1 MPYDPAVQQFAM
13 RYLFLLLILCGVQT
27 AQGQIP
33 MQIDSIPEAGQ
44 FLNRGW
50 RWHHGDNPAWAG
62 VTLNDSRW
70 DTVKMG
76 ASLKDL
82 PQLEKSGVGW
92 FRCTFILDSA
102 VLSLPLALRVWHSG
116 AAEVFLDGQL
126 FRRYGQIGPNAQIQ
140 KANSPLS
147 ADFHRLPNL
156 RPGRHVVA
164 VRLVHFI
171 PNWFEPNNYGR
182 SWSVL
187 TVGIINMDGQARREV
202 ERTFWSTIQSYLI
215 AGFVLA
221 ISAIH
226 GLYFWNRRKRTNAV
240 FSLTM
245 LMCAVFYVMGDVA
258 SFTTSPRLTEWAV
271 FIQQLALVLFFCL
284 LLLTYYLYLHKRL
297 PVIYYI
303 VTGILISSIIVNAY
317 ADISWLRLVNTS
329 CFVLLL
335 LLGVYV
341 STRAVRQKSANA
353 SIILISLGI
362 LIAIVLIE
370 LLTQSLVDQA
380 LLIRFNWVSQALK
393 ALFYLSIPLTMAV
406 LLARENAQTND
417 HLAVQLGEVE
427 KLSAEKEHLLREQNA
442 TLEQQVAER
451 TAELSQS
458 LENLRNT
465 QHQLVQREKMASL
478 GELTAGIAHEIQN
491 PLNFVNN
498 FSEVSAELVQEIEE
512 ERTKTDRDEALE
524 AELLGDLGQNL
535 EKIAHHGKRA
545 ASIVR
550 GMLEHSRTSTGQRE
564 LTDLNALA
572 DEYLRLSYHGLRR
585 SEGRTPGDP
594 AKTKSFNA
602 KLITDFDTTLKPAMM
617 LNQDIGRVL
626 LNLFTNAFYAV
637 DEQAKVG
644 LTNYEPTVSVI
655 TRSFPDGVEI
665 RVSDNGTGIPAAIRE
680 KIFQPFFTTKP
691 TGQGT
696 GLGLSLS
703 YDIITKGHGGSLS
716 VESEEGQ
723 GTTFIIRLPTSF

>member
-1 MPYDPAVQQFAM
+1 M
-13 RYLFLLLILCGVQT
+13 RYLFLFLVLWGIQT
-27 AQGQIP
+27 AHGQAP
-33 MQIDSIPEAGQ
+33 MRIDSIPETGR
-44 FLNRGW
+44 FIDRGW
-50 RWHHGDNPAWAG
+50 RWHPGDNPAWAG
-62 VTLNDSRW
+62 ATVNDSRW
-70 DTVKMG
+70 DTVKFG
-76 ASLKDL
+76 ASVKDL
-82 PQLEKSGVGW
+82 TQLEKSRVGW
-92 FRCTFILDSA
+92 FRCTFIIDSA

-116 AAEVFLDGQL
+116 AAEVFLDGKL
-126 FRRYGQIGPNAQIQ
+126 FRRYGQIGPNVQIQ

-156 RPGRHVVA
+156 RSGQHVVA

-171 PNWFEPNNYGR
+171 PYWFEPSRYGR

-187 TVGIINMDGQARREV
+187 SVGIINMDGQARREV
-202 ERTFWSTIQSYLI
+202 ERTFQSTVESYLI

-226 GLYFWNRRKRTNAV
+226 GLYFWNRRKRINAV

-245 LMCAVFYVMGDVA
+245 LMFAVFYLMGDVA
-258 SFTTSPRLTEWAV
+258 RFTTSPRLTEWAV
-271 FIQQLALVLFFCL
+271 FIEQVAQILFYCL

-297 PVIYYI
+297 PVVFYA
-303 VTGILISSIIVNAY
+303 VVGTLIGSTVINGY
-317 ADISWLRLVNTS
+317 ADILWMTYIAKGCL
-329 CFVLLL
+329 VLLL
-335 LLGVYV
+335 VLGVYV
-341 STRAVRQKSANA
+341 SVRAVRQKSANA
-353 SIILISLGI
+353 SIILINLVV
-362 LIAIVLIE
+362 LVAIVLIE
-370 LLTQSLVDQA
+370 LVVQIFVDQSL
-380 LLIRFNWVSQALK
+380 LSRFDWVSHLFV

-406 LLARENAQTND
+406 LLARENAQTNEE
-417 HLAVQLGEVE
+417 LALQLQQVE
-427 KLSAEKEHLLREQNA
+427 KLSAEKETILLQQNA
-442 TLEQQVAER
+442 TLEQQVNER

-458 LENLRNT
+458 LENLRTT
-465 QHQLVQREKMASL
+465 QQQLVQSEKMASL

-512 ERTKTDRDEALE
+512 ERTKTDRDEELE
-524 AELLGDLGQNL
+524 AELLSDLGQNL
-535 EKIAHHGKRA
+535 EKITHHGKRA

-572 DEYLRLSYHGLRR
+572 DEYLRLSYHGLR
-585 SEGRTPGDP
+585 

-602 KLITDFDTTLKPAMM
+602 KLVTDYDPMLKPVFIIS
-617 LNQDIGRVL
+617 QDIGRVL
-626 LNLFTNAFYAV
+626 LNLFNNAFYTV
-637 DEQAKVG
+637 EQREKIESNG
-644 LTNYEPTVSVI
+644 YELTVSVR
-655 TRSFPDGVEI
+655 TRQLSDGVEI

-703 YDIITKGHGGSLS
+703 YDIITKGHGGSMS
-716 VESEEGQ
+716 VESEEGK
-723 GTTFIIRLPTSF
+723 GTTFLVTLPEKS

>member
-1 MPYDPAVQQFAM
+1 MASGRQP
-13 RYLFLLLILCGVQT
+13 RL
-27 AQGQIP
+27 
-33 MQIDSIPEAGQ
+33 
-44 FLNRGW
+44 GW
-50 RWHHGDNPAWAG
+50 CHRAA
-62 VTLNDSRW
+62 
-70 DTVKMG
+70 
-76 ASLKDL
+76 LKDL
-82 PQLEKSGVGW
+82 PQLEKSRVGW
-92 FRCTFILDSA
+92 FRCAFILDSA

-116 AAEVFLDGQL
+116 AAEVFLDGKL
-126 FRRYGQIGPNAQIQ
+126 FRRYGDIGPNAQIQ

-171 PNWFEPNNYGR
+171 PYWLEPGRYGR
-182 SWSVL
+182 SSSVL
-187 TVGIINMDGQARREV
+187 NVGIINMDGQARREV
-202 ERTFWSTIQSYLI
+202 ERTFQSTVESYLI

-226 GLYFWNRRKRTNAV
+226 GLYFWNRRKRVNAV

-245 LMCAVFYVMGDVA
+245 LMFAVFYLMGDVA
-258 SFTTSPRLTEWAV
+258 RFTTSPRLTEWAV
-271 FIQQLALVLFFCL
+271 FIQQVAQSLFYCL
-284 LLLTYYLYLHKRL
+284 LLMTYYLYWHKRL
-297 PVIYYI
+297 PVVYYA
-303 VTGILISSIIVNAY
+303 VVGTLIGSTLINGY
-317 ADISWLRLVNTS
+317 ADILWMIFIAKCCLV
-329 CFVLLL
+329 LIL

-341 STRAVRQKSANA
+341 SVRAVRQKSANA
-353 SIILISLGI
+353 SIILINLAL
-362 LIAIVLIE
+362 LITIVLIE
-370 LLTQSLVDQA
+370 AVARAFVDQVV
-380 LLIRFNWVSQALK
+380 LSRFDWLGHLFV

-406 LLARENAQTND
+406 LLARENAQTNEE
-417 HLAVQLGEVE
+417 LALQLQEVE
-427 KLSAEKEHLLREQNA
+427 KLSAEKETILLQQNA

-458 LENLRNT
+458 LENLRTT
-465 QHQLVQREKMASL
+465 QQQLVQSEKMASL

-498 FSEVSAELVQEIEE
+498 FSEVSAELVQEIKE
-512 ERTKTDRDEALE
+512 ERIKTDRDEQLE

-535 EKIAHHGKRA
+535 EKITHHGKRA

-550 GMLEHSRTSTGQRE
+550 GMLEHSRTNAGQRE

-572 DEYLRLSYHGLRR
+572 DEYLRLSYHGLR
-585 SEGRTPGDP
+585 

-602 KLITDFDTTLKPAMM
+602 KLVTEYDPTLNPLLV

-637 DEQAKVG
+637 DERAKTK
-644 LTNYEPTVSVI
+644 LTGYEPTVSVR
-655 TRSFPDGVEI
+655 THALPEGAEI

-723 GTTFIIRLPTSF
+723 GTTFVIHLPNRS